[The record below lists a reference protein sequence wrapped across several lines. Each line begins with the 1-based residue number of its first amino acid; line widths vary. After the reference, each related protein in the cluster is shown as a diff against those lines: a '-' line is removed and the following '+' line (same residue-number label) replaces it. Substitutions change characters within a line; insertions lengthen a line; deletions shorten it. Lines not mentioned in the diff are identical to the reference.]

1 MSKGK
6 AIGVLIS
13 LLIVA
18 GLVFWVW
25 QNWKG
30 VAARQQAAM
39 AQMAGSGQAMPV
51 QAARCVRQDVTDF
64 YEFTGTT
71 QAVDS
76 AEVRARI
83 IGYLQEIHFADGSL
97 VEKGQLLF
105 TIEPAPYIAHRN
117 EAMARLKAA
126 EAEQERTRLDYERM
140 QEAIKINAV
149 SQQDM
154 SRAEAAYR
162 TADASMAEAKS
173 ALERAELEL
182 SYTEIR
188 SPISGLAGR
197 HLVDAGNLV
206 GASERTLLTTVVRVK
221 PIYVF
226 FYAGEQILQKPFLQG
241 LLSGQGGS
249 WPFMAGLSTDT
260 DYPHEGQIRYID
272 NTVDSMTGTV
282 FIRGEVPNTN
292 GVLLPGMFM
301 RVRVPGD
308 VRQKA
313 VLIQEKAIITDL
325 NGKYVLVVGDNN
337 ILQRRN
343 VQLGM
348 SVGSLKVITDGLTG
362 DEVYVLS
369 GLHMV
374 RPGMPVMP
382 MFGEIPSG
390 APAGAGA
397 AGPSPAGGKAPS
409 ESKPAQQN

>member
-1 MSKGK
+1 MRRNK
-6 AIGVLIS
+6 AIFLLIT

-25 QNWKG
+25 QNWKA
-30 VAARQQAAM
+30 VAAKQQAAM

-71 QAVDS
+71 QSVDS

-83 IGYLQEIHFADGSL
+83 IGYLQEIHFTDGSL

-105 TIEPAPYIAHRN
+105 TIEPAPYVAHRN

-126 EAEQERTRLDYERM
+126 EAEHERTRLDYERM

-188 SPISGLAGR
+188 SPIRGLAGR

-206 GASERTLLTTVVRVK
+206 GASERTLLTTVVQVD

-226 FYAGEQILQKPFLQG
+226 FYAGEQMLQKPFLQG

-249 WPFMAGLSTDT
+249 SPFMAGLSTDT
-260 DYPHEGQIRYID
+260 DYPYEGQIRYID

-282 FIRGEVPNTN
+282 FIRGEVPNEK
-292 GVLLPGMFM
+292 GKLLPGMFM

-308 VRQKA
+308 VRPKA

-325 NGKYVLVVGDNN
+325 NGKYVLVVGDNA

-348 SVGSLKVITDGLTG
+348 SVGSLKVITEGLTG
-362 DEVYVLS
+362 DEVYVLNN
-369 GLHMV
+369 LHMV
-374 RPGMPVMP
+374 RPGMPVVP
-382 MFGEIPSG
+382 MFGEIPTG
-390 APAGAGA
+390 APA